1 MLIYM
6 SLNSIMVIYIPL
18 GAFVGPRTVIVA
30 FASHAQMLFKY
41 LEQTICKDQAACIC
55 I

>member
-6 SLNSIMVIYIPL
+6 SLNSVLIIYIPL
-18 GAFVGPRTVIVA
+18 GAFVGLYTVIVA
-30 FASHAQMLFKY
+30 FASHAHMLFKC
-41 LEQTICKDQAACIC
+41 LEQTICKDQAAYIC